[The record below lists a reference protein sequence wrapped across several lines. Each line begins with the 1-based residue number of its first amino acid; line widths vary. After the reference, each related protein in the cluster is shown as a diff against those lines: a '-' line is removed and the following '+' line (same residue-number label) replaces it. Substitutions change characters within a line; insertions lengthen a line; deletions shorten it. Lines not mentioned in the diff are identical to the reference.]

1 MQLINTFH
9 KIQNCFP
16 NNMFDIEAW
25 RKYTK
30 EFSSELCEKCEQDS
44 KDYDFDK
51 DIMPVLNNVI
61 LNKEAAATANASFIA
76 IAERLSRNISQLFKS
91 DIDPDIIL
99 YLGLCNG
106 ACWATTLDGRNAVL
120 LGIEKII
127 ELNWQNE
134 SDMQA
139 LIFHEIGHIWHKT
152 YGNLNPHAQTSGE
165 QSLAQLYREG
175 IAMVCEQIL
184 CNDDNHYHQDKN
196 GWLDWCTANKA
207 EIKREYLRRVK
218 ENESTQDFFGDWCS
232 YKNHS
237 DVGYYLGCEFVKY
250 LKQFYS
256 LIEIANL
263 NIGEIYKRF
272 EDFALRG

>member
-1 MQLINTFH
+1 MRVINTFD
-9 KIQNCFP
+9 KIKDCFP
-16 NNMFDIEAW
+16 NNIFDIVAW

-30 EFSSELCEKCEQDS
+30 EFSFELSNKCEQDS

-51 DIMPVLNNVI
+51 DITPVISKVI
-61 LNKEAAATANASFIA
+61 LNKEAAALTNTSFVTVT
-76 IAERLSRNISQLFKS
+76 EQLNRNISQLFKS
-91 DIDPDIIL
+91 DIELDIIL

-106 ACWATTLDGRNAVL
+106 AGWSTTLDGRDAIL

-134 SDMQA
+134 DNMQG

-152 YGNLNPHAQTSGE
+152 HGNLYPLTHSNGE
-165 QSLAQLYREG
+165 KSLVQLYQEG

-184 CNDDNHYHQDKN
+184 CRDDNHYHQDKN
-196 GWLDWCTANKA
+196 GWLDWCVTNKS
-207 EIKREYLRRVK
+207 EIKYEYLKRIK
-218 ENESTQDFFGDWCS
+218 DNKSTQDFFGDWCN

-250 LKQFYS
+250 LKQQYS
-256 LIEIANL
+256 LVEIANL
-263 NIGEIYKRF
+263 NIDEIYKQF
-272 EDFALRG
+272 EIFTLRA